1 MSPSPRR
8 CSRIILCSF
17 SLRSAD
23 KGKISTTKLDFIVEK
38 FRKFKGKKKKK
49 VLDFSSNMLN
59 LLSVPLCV
67 YTLIGIA

>member
-38 FRKFKGKKKKK
+38 SRKFKGKKKK